1 MLLRTKIKIS
11 MTDYFYRLC
20 CPLLIFSVVAI
31 PLPYIVSYIMPV
43 GFLRLLLV
51 TMFTGI
57 VSVGAFY
64 WVGLNHKEK
73 KMVKGVISRV
83 K

>member
-43 GFLRLLLV
+43 GFLRLLFV
-51 TMFTGI
+51 TMVTGI
-57 VSVGAFY
+57 VAVGAFY

>member
-1 MLLRTKIKIS
+1 MLLRTIIKIS
-11 MTDYFYRLC
+11 LTDYFYRLC

-57 VSVGAFY
+57 VAVGVFY
-64 WVGLNHKEK
+64 WIGLDHKEK
-73 KMVKGVISRV
+73 KMVKGVISRI
-83 K
+83 

>member
-1 MLLRTKIKIS
+1 M
-11 MTDYFYRLC
+11 
-20 CPLLIFSVVAI
+20 AI

-43 GFLRLLLV
+43 GFLRLLFV
-51 TMFTGI
+51 TMVTGI
-57 VSVGAFY
+57 VAVGAFY

>member
-1 MLLRTKIKIS
+1 MLLRTIIKIIRQR
-11 MTDYFYRLC
+11 YFYRLC
-20 CPLLIFSVVAI
+20 CPLLVFSVVAI

-51 TMFTGI
+51 TMVTGI
-57 VSVGAFY
+57 VAVGAFY

-73 KMVKGVISRV
+73 KMVKGVISRI